1 MPVPL
6 LQIDAFT
13 ASPFHGNPAAVC
25 LLEAPAPADW
35 MQSVAGEMNLSET
48 AFLHPSP
55 DGFGLRWFTPTIEVD
70 LCGHATLAAAHALWE
85 SGLLDAAT
93 DARFHTRSGWLSAR
107 RLEDGW
113 IGMDFPA
120 DPPSRIEE
128 PGGLAAAL
136 GTEPVAVWRGR
147 SDLLVEVPSQ
157 EALRAVR
164 PDLDRLAALD
174 ARGVIVTAPGPGG
187 GIDFLSRFFGPAVGV
202 PEDPVTGSAHC
213 TLSPFWSARLERSA
227 LTGRQISRRPGTVR
241 TTLRGERVMLAGQ
254 AVTVLRGT
262 LVTPDPNRRT
272 S

>member
-1 MPVPL
+1 MPVPI
-6 LQIDAFT
+6 LQVDAFT

-25 LLEAPAPADW
+25 LLDEPAPEEW
-35 MQSVAGEMNLSET
+35 MQAVAGEMNLSET
-48 AFLHPSP
+48 AFVHPAP
-55 DGFGLRWFTPTIEVD
+55 DGFGLRWFTPTTEVD

-85 SGLLDAAT
+85 SDLLDPAA
-93 DARFHTRSGWLSAR
+93 DARFDTRSGWLTAR
-107 RLEDGW
+107 RLDDGW

-120 DPPSRIEE
+120 DPPAPVE
-128 PGGLAAAL
+128 PPPGLAAAL
-136 GTEPVAVWRGR
+136 DAEPLGVWRGR
-147 SDLLVEVPSQ
+147 SDLLVEMASE

-164 PDLDRLAALD
+164 PDMNRLAAMD

-187 GIDFLSRFFGPAVGV
+187 DIDFLSRFFGPAVGV

-227 LTGRQISRRPGTVR
+227 LTGRQISRRSGTVR
-241 TTLRGERVMLAGQ
+241 TTLCGDRVMLAGE